1 MNKNCVVS
9 TAHVHFHFCY
19 LNLGCALILVLFYYY
34 ITLSKH
40 AKLQHILIASHN
52 LQQDANLHVMPMTNM
67 KLSTPYIN
75 HLTTD

>member
-19 LNLGCALILVLFYYY
+19 LNLECALILVLLYYY
-34 ITLSKH
+34 SSIEN